1 MPVIHKYLR
10 VHAIITNTVFL
21 RSDATVTIFFTAH
34 FCVATIQGWH
44 LFIEKPSDI
53 NDGWMN
59 AVSLGKELY
68 NTNIPSTSLLIV
80 ILNYSHTYCEVHYT
94 YHHKWVQYLTKYH

>member
-1 MPVIHKYLR
+1 
-10 VHAIITNTVFL
+10 
-21 RSDATVTIFFTAH
+21 
-34 FCVATIQGWH
+34 
-44 LFIEKPSDI
+44 
-53 NDGWMN
+53 MN